1 MRKPESLQA
10 CRASSCT
17 PERLDKWFADYSE
30 FVHQHG
36 LQDKPQRIW
45 NADESGF
52 PLCPKTSRVLCMRN
66 KKHVYSVHSDS
77 KCQITTLVAASAA
90 GSVIPPMH
98 IFPGKRFSYNP
109 LEGAVA
115 GAYMGRSDNGWMVTQ
130 LFYGWLANHF
140 VSHIPPERPVL
151 LIVDGHSTHIDVE
164 ISKFCKENG
173 ILLYCLLPHSSHITQ
188 PLDVGFFGALKTSWG
203 KAVDKYKISHMGS
216 SVTKE
221 SFAAVFNTAWTGA
234 VKMAT
239 IVNSFAR
246 AGIYPIDRSAVANSG
261 PATLYSEST
270 TTDSSSASSTSCD
283 SSISKPKSGSTSGAS
298 SPLEAI
304 ENIMNPSTLRK
315 FHKRYTEGYN
325 VQGDELYAVW
335 EQLKKLTLSSGED
348 GTSAKE
354 KQTSTPVH
362 EKDDGTTA
370 QAKPVEKEGRQAQA
384 QTSAAFSEI
393 LVYPEP
399 ITKKSKQK
407 KNPMPPHLNSSQM
420 IEYLSKKKQDKIDK
434 EAETQRKRAEREA
447 KKAEKEEQQRQK
459 KAAREAKKAQ
469 AIAAKQRKKGA
480 TTRGRGKRAPV
491 SKGRPVMEDG
501 SFAESE
507 SSSTEESDKN
517 LDVCPVCG
525 GTEED
530 SDGGWVACDS
540 CSQWYH
546 IACAGIPQELHD
558 EVDSLD
564 WYCSKCSD

>member
-1 MRKPESLQA
+1 M
-10 CRASSCT
+10 
-17 PERLDKWFADYSE
+17 DG
-30 FVHQHG
+30 H
-36 LQDKPQRIW
+36 
-45 NADESGF
+45 
-52 PLCPKTSRVLCMRN
+52 
-66 KKHVYSVHSDS
+66 
-77 KCQITTLVAASAA
+77 TTLLWVARKSLC
-90 GSVIPPMH
+90 
-98 IFPGKRFSYNP
+98 FLY
-109 LEGAVA
+109 
-115 GAYMGRSDNGWMVTQ
+115 
-130 LFYGWLANHF
+130 
-140 VSHIPPERPVL
+140 IPPECPVL
-151 LIVDGHSTHIDVE
+151 LIVDGHTTHIDVDV
-164 ISKFCKENG
+164 KENG

-203 KAVDKYKISHMGS
+203 KAVNKYKISHMGS
-216 SVTKE
+216 SATKE
-221 SFAAVFNTAWTGA
+221 SFAAVFNTAWTGS

-239 IVNSFAR
+239 IVDSFAR
-246 AGIYPIDRSAVANSG
+246 AGIYPIDLSHVANSG

-270 TTDSSSASSTSCD
+270 TTDSSSASSTSCG
-283 SSISKPKSGSTSGAS
+283 SSVSKPKSGSTSGAS
-298 SPLEAI
+298 SSLEAI
-304 ENIMNPSTLRK
+304 ENVMNPSTLQK
-315 FHKRYTEGYN
+315 FNERYAEGYD

-335 EQLKKLTLSSGED
+335 EQLKKLTLSSGEN

-354 KQTSTPVH
+354 KQTSTPVY
-362 EKDDGTTA
+362 E
-370 QAKPVEKEGRQAQA
+370 QAQA
-384 QTSAAFSEI
+384 HTAFSEI

-399 ITKKSKQK
+399 IKKKSKQK

-420 IEYLSKKKQDKIDK
+420 IEYLSKKKQDKLDK
-434 EAETQRKRAEREA
+434 EAETQRKKAEREA
-447 KKAEKEEQQRQK
+447 KKAEKEQQQRQK

-469 AIAAKQRKKGA
+469 AKVTKQRKKGA

-491 SKGRPVMEDG
+491 SKRRPVAEDD

-546 IACAGIPQELHD
+546 IACAGIPQDLHD